1 MKLMEL
7 KVKVAQPCP
16 TLFDPMDLVH
26 GILQARIWEWVAF
39 PFSRG
44 SFNPGIEPRS
54 PTLQADSLP
63 AEPPEKLPCKLYS
76 VAKRKNEY
84 MNERRLARQDFL
96 FVCF

>member
-1 MKLMEL
+1 MEL

-44 SFNPGIEPRS
+44 SFNPGMKPKS
-54 PTLQADSLP
+54 PALQADALQTDKGSL
-63 AEPPEKLPCKLYS
+63 LS
-76 VAKRKNEY
+76 HQG
-84 MNERRLARQDFL
+84 RLSIVWPHMSFVLHDF
-96 FVCF
+96 